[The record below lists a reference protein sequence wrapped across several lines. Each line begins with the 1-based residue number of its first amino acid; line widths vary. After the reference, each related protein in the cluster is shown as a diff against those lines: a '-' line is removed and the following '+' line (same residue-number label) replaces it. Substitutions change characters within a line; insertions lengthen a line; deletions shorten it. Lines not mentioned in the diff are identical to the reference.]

1 MSHAQHYVGW
11 AMRFKRRIAHHHSGT
26 GARMLAVAVDRGIE
40 FDVVRVW
47 DNKDK
52 RWERRVK
59 NYKHSALL
67 CPVCSGQSAYN
78 RMKGDNS

>member
-1 MSHAQHYVGW
+1 
-11 AMRFKRRIAHHHSGT
+11 
-26 GARMLAVAVDRGIE
+26 MLAVAVDRGIE